1 MKWVIVTGDSRGLG
15 ADIVKELLINS
26 SFGVLGISRTKTS
39 QVLDCETAYPTRYKH
54 INFDLAEIH
63 KIKFLYLENIKPIG
77 TLHGLV
83 NNAALAYDEI
93 TTNANPEKLE
103 KMFKINV
110 TANIILTKYVIRDF
124 LLNETN
130 DGSVVNITSVCAHTG
145 YKGLSM
151 YAASKGAIESFSKTV
166 AREWGRLGIRSNCVA
181 PGFMETEMSAGI
193 EDFQKQRIY
202 KRTSLKKE
210 TDSLSV
216 ASSVSF
222 LLSPKSSSITG
233 QVIHVDNGTI

>member
-1 MKWVIVTGDSRGLG
+1 MR
-15 ADIVKELLINS
+15 LIN
-26 SFGVLGISRTKTS
+26 
-39 QVLDCETAYPTRYKH
+39 
-54 INFDLAEIH
+54 
-63 KIKFLYLENIKPIG
+63 
-77 TLHGLV
+77 
-83 NNAALAYDEI
+83 DEI

-110 TANIILTKYVIRDF
+110 TANIILTIYVIRDF

-151 YAASKGAIESFSKTV
+151 YAASKGAIEFFSKTV
-166 AREWGRLGIRSNCVA
+166 AREWGRLGIRSNCVD

-202 KRTSLKKE
+202 KRTSLRKE
-210 TDSLSV
+210 TDSFKV
-216 ASSVSF
+216 FPTVSF
-222 LLSPKSSSITG
+222 LLSHIL
-233 QVIHVDNGTI
+233 VL